1 LAHTNARLNT
11 TFNIQKRKKMSAASL
26 KVVFGARGGASFLRS
41 REAPKSVSKASKKNE
56 DRTCPPE
63 RRTWL
68 ASLNN
73 ARGGGGGRRRSAR
86 AATRER
92 EQQTEDNDANN
103 DNDSS
108 NKKDD
113 ERIPITVLTGFLGS
127 GKTTLLNHI
136 LTQNHG
142 KKIVVIENE
151 FGEIDI
157 DGEIVHREKSETEDI
172 LLLNNG
178 CLCCSVR
185 GDLVEMLTK
194 LHDTRKGE
202 FDHVV
207 IETTGL
213 ANPAPIIQTF
223 YLEHALL
230 ENFRVDGVVTLVDA
244 KHAHL
249 HLDEVK
255 PDGVV
260 NEALEQIAFADRIV
274 LNKTDLVT
282 EDTELNGLHRRIREI
297 NALAEIQ
304 RATKAKVPLDFTLGI
319 GGFDLEKVQEAV
331 MGKEQQQQQKDGH
344 GHSHDEHEHEHEHE
358 HGHSHDAMVES
369 GEIECNDPSHS
380 HSHGHS
386 HDALVESGEVICND
400 PSHSHSH
407 GHSHT
412 HHDDAVG
419 SVSLVLDG
427 DVDLDKINDW
437 LGVLLN
443 DRWETLFRM
452 KGVLSIEGC
461 DERYVFQ
468 GVHALFEGMP
478 DRPWAEGEIRRSK
491 LVFIGKDLVEKE
503 LAIGFA
509 ACLVDENKKK
519 QKAGALG
526 EPR

>member
-1 LAHTNARLNT
+1 MSFSSSSAREISSFSKAGTIIARRSRTNTIVIDRRRAGLGARLPL
-11 TFNIQKRKKMSAASL
+11 RAL
-26 KVVFGARGGASFLRS
+26 ARQH
-41 REAPKSVSKASKKNE
+41 
-56 DRTCPPE
+56 
-63 RRTWL
+63 
-68 ASLNN
+68 
-73 ARGGGGGRRRSAR
+73 
-86 AATRER
+86 
-92 EQQTEDNDANN
+92 EQQKQQQREEDKANTAI
-103 DNDSS
+103 
-108 NKKDD
+108 KD

-136 LTQNHG
+136 LTQDHG

-157 DGEIVHREKSETEDI
+157 DGEIVHREKSENEDI

-185 GDLVEMLTK
+185 GDLVDMLIK
-194 LHDTRKGE
+194 LYDARKGE

-223 YLEHALL
+223 YLEPALL
-230 ENFRVDGVVTLVDA
+230 DNFRVDGVVTLVDA

-274 LNKTDLVT
+274 LNKTDLVSD
-282 EDTELNGLHRRIREI
+282 ESELNGLHRRIREI

-304 RATKAKVPLDFTLGI
+304 RATKAKVPLDFSLGI

-331 MGKEQQQQQKDGH
+331 MGKDEQHSH
-344 GHSHDEHEHEHEHE
+344 GHSHDDHEHD
-358 HGHSHDAMVES
+358 HGHSHDDMVES

-380 HSHGHS
+380 HSHSGGGDSHGHS
-386 HDALVESGEVICND
+386 HAALVESGEVICND
-400 PSHSHSH
+400 PTHSHSH

-478 DRPWAEGEIRRSK
+478 DRPWAEGETRRSK

-519 QKAGALG
+519 KVGALG
-526 EPR
+526 ELR

>member
-1 LAHTNARLNT
+1 
-11 TFNIQKRKKMSAASL
+11 M
-26 KVVFGARGGASFLRS
+26 
-41 REAPKSVSKASKKNE
+41 
-56 DRTCPPE
+56 
-63 RRTWL
+63 
-68 ASLNN
+68 
-73 ARGGGGGRRRSAR
+73 
-86 AATRER
+86 
-92 EQQTEDNDANN
+92 
-103 DNDSS
+103 
-108 NKKDD
+108 
-113 ERIPITVLTGFLGS
+113 
-127 GKTTLLNHI
+127 NHI
-136 LTQNHG
+136 LTQDHG

-157 DGEIVHREKSETEDI
+157 DGELVVHKEMNENENI

-185 GDLVEMLTK
+185 GDLVDMLAR
-194 LHDTRKGE
+194 LIDERKGE

-223 YLEHALL
+223 YLEPALL
-230 ENFRVDGVVTLVDA
+230 DNFRVDGVVTLVDA

-255 PDGVV
+255 PNGIV
-260 NEALEQIAFADRIV
+260 NEALEQIAFADRII
-274 LNKTDLVT
+274 LNKTDLVPD
-282 EDTELNGLHRRIREI
+282 EQELNSLHRRIREI
-297 NALAEIQ
+297 NALAIIQ
-304 RATKAKVPLDFTLGI
+304 RANKAKVPLDFTLGI

-331 MGKEQQQQQKDGH
+331 MGKEKPITVKETGH
-344 GHSHDEHEHEHEHE
+344 GHSHASTEDSHDEGQ
-358 HGHSHDAMVES
+358 HGHSHSSEHDAHSHSHDTMVDS
-369 GEIECNDPSHS
+369 GEVECTDPTHSHS
-380 HSHGHS
+380 HSHNTM
-386 HDALVESGEVICND
+386 VEMGEVVCTD
-400 PSHSHSH
+400 PTHSHSH
-407 GHSHT
+407 GAHSHT
-412 HHDDAVG
+412 HDDAVG

-503 LAIGFA
+503 LALGFA
-509 ACLVDENKKK
+509 DCLVEEKKK
-519 QKAGALG
+519 VPMKATM
-526 EPR
+526 

>member
-1 LAHTNARLNT
+1 MMSFCAPLRHHHRLHRHHQHQQQRQR
-11 TFNIQKRKKMSAASL
+11 QKRGINSSSSCSSSS
-26 KVVFGARGGASFLRS
+26 SFLS
-41 REAPKSVSKASKKNE
+41 R
-56 DRTCPPE
+56 
-63 RRTWL
+63 RR
-68 ASLNN
+68 
-73 ARGGGGGRRRSAR
+73 RGKGRRETLVLSSSS
-86 AATRER
+86 ER
-92 EQQTEDNDANN
+92 QQQQQQQEG
-103 DNDSS
+103 
-108 NKKDD
+108 KQDD

-157 DGEIVHREKSETEDI
+157 DGELVVHREKNESEDI

-194 LHDTRKGE
+194 LYDTRKGE

-223 YLEHALL
+223 YLEPALL
-230 ENFRVDGVVTLVDA
+230 DNFRVDGVVTLVDA

-282 EDTELNGLHRRIREI
+282 DDAELNGLHRRIREI

-331 MGKEQQQQQKDGH
+331 MGKEEKHQHSH
-344 GHSHDEHEHEHEHE
+344 GHSHDEHEHEHE

-519 QKAGALG
+519 KPGALG
-526 EPR
+526 ELR